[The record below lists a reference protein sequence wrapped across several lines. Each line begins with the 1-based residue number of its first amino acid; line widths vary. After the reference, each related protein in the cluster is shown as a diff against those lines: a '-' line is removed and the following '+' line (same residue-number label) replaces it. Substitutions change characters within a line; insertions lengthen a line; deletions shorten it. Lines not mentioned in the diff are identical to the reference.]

1 MTIGGNM
8 DWILEMEKIAGY
20 ESAGYEDLLRKKA
33 IDFLEM
39 VLMSTEEE

>member
-1 MTIGGNM
+1 M
-8 DWILEMEKIAGY
+8 DWILEMEKVSGFKSEGY
-20 ESAGYEDLLRKKA
+20 EELLRRKA